1 MPTPALRRRPART
14 PQGRRHTE
22 ERRKKKGRV
31 PMWLPSFEQDER
43 HFAFL
48 TQERGQP
55 ERMDV
60 RAGTLPS
67 SPTHVPWRRDDPG
80 QLTCPHG
87 SPNAEPAQSPAVR
100 TRAGPLAQLN
110 RPRSIS
116 QRTGPRPRE
125 AGRYRCVLRR
135 GRTSEASPSVRE
147 TGTKGPRASGSV
159 YITRPEQI
167 RPQRWVADRRPRDQ
181 GRRGNGG
188 GRSTARVSR
197 GPRGLGLGLGQS
209 LGLRM
214 RTTLNRSLLNIYKM

>member
-1 MPTPALRRRPART
+1 MGDEACRPLLSAGVRPART

-67 SPTHVPWRRDDPG
+67 SPTHVSWRRDDPG

-110 RPRSIS
+110 RPRSVP

-125 AGRYRCVLRR
+125 AGRYQCVLRR

-147 TGTKGPRASGSV
+147 TGTKGPRAGGSV

-167 RPQRWVADRRPRDQ
+167 RPQRRVADRRPRDQ

-188 GRSTARVSR
+188 GGALDGEGLTGAAGTGPGAGAVARRSECA
-197 GPRGLGLGLGQS
+197 
-209 LGLRM
+209 
-214 RTTLNRSLLNIYKM
+214 

>member
-1 MPTPALRRRPART
+1 
-14 PQGRRHTE
+14 
-22 ERRKKKGRV
+22 
-31 PMWLPSFEQDER
+31 MWLPSFEQDER

-147 TGTKGPRASGSV
+147 TGTKGPRAGGSV
-159 YITRPEQI
+159 YITCPEQI
-167 RPQRWVADRRPRDQ
+167 RPQRRVADWRPRDQ

-188 GRSTARVSR
+188 GGGAQRRGSHGGRGGWGWGWGSRSGCECARR
-197 GPRGLGLGLGQS
+197 
-209 LGLRM
+209 
-214 RTTLNRSLLNIYKM
+214 